1 MESIAFQSRY
11 LFQIIFQQTSKIKNK
26 VANIIS
32 LKEYLISLG
41 EEILDDPQ
49 RLNAAKEQYKK
60 SYMKAYKKAYNQENK
75 RVKLSFKLSEYQAIQ
90 KAAAKMKKPVATYIK
105 ENFEAY
111 QNSEYIMP
119 DDKQVLEM
127 NRLFLNISNNVNQI
141 ARYGN
146 ENRFISADSIK
157 YLYQQL
163 REIKSQMDNT
173 FKRPEN
179 LLEVVEEAVQDNPF
193 LQKELLNLLSKYNER
208 SE

>member
-90 KAAAKMKKPVATYIK
+90 KAAAKMKKPIATYIK

-111 QNSEYIMP
+111 QNSEYILP
-119 DDKQVLEM
+119 DEKQVLEM

-163 REIKSQMDNT
+163 REIKSQIDNT

-179 LLEVVEEAVQDNPF
+179 LLKVVEEAIKNNPF
-193 LQKELLNLLSKYNER
+193 LQKELLNLLSKYNEE
-208 SE
+208 SK